1 MLVVP
6 AVAIIKFERLV
17 ERWGV
22 DEACERAA
30 LEYVRETPVTLWKYR
45 DLANALRDKM
55 RNPLDLGMR
64 QMRYCPRED

>member
-1 MLVVP
+1 MLVIP
-6 AVAIIKFERLV
+6 AVAIFKLSRLL

-45 DLANALRDKM
+45 DLANALRASQRVKEAW
-55 RNPLDLGMR
+55 NG
-64 QMRYCPRED
+64 